1 MPVITPT
8 GTRTLLPKTHTPVST
23 TRWPIPWGAA
33 CRSTRP
39 MVPSLATTL
48 KPARSC
54 PSTYPLSGA
63 YDQILSVVTLLLS
76 CSGAARVPAVR
87 CVRAHSTKYPSVA
100 RAFGDGPL
108 TSGGLGSGP
117 CTSFTFLPVHFQARA
132 GMVVLDAFRHAPAGR
147 RRTFEAD
154 RLEPQKGMKTVTRPR
169 ILVVGAGFAGVECVR
184 RLERKLSPDE
194 ADVTLVTPFAY
205 QLYLPLLP
213 QVASGVLTPQ
223 SIAVSLRRSK
233 KYRTRIIPGG
243 AIGVDLKSKVCVIR
257 TITDEIVNEPYDYI
271 VLAPGSVT
279 RTFDIPGLT
288 DHAFGMKSLAEA
300 AYVRDHV
307 ISQLDLA
314 DASQDE
320 AERTSRLQFVV
331 VGGGYAGTETAAC
344 LQKLTHAAVKRY
356 PRLDPALIKWHLIDI
371 APKLMPELGDK
382 LGSSAQEV
390 LRKRGIDISLGVSI
404 AKAGPEEV
412 TFTDGRVVPTRTLIW
427 TAGVVASP
435 LIATLGAET
444 VRGRLAV
451 AAEMNLP
458 GHDGVFALHTT
469 AREYQF
475 LCAKKIII
483 YRACIKR
490 FAIFYC
496 YRYII
501 FGTSL

>member
-1 MPVITPT
+1 M
-8 GTRTLLPKTHTPVST
+8 
-23 TRWPIPWGAA
+23 
-33 CRSTRP
+33 
-39 MVPSLATTL
+39 
-48 KPARSC
+48 
-54 PSTYPLSGA
+54 
-63 YDQILSVVTLLLS
+63 
-76 CSGAARVPAVR
+76 
-87 CVRAHSTKYPSVA
+87 
-100 RAFGDGPL
+100 
-108 TSGGLGSGP
+108 
-117 CTSFTFLPVHFQARA
+117 
-132 GMVVLDAFRHAPAGR
+132 
-147 RRTFEAD
+147 
-154 RLEPQKGMKTVTRPR
+154 
-169 ILVVGAGFAGVECVR
+169 VGAGFAGVECVR
-184 RLERKLSPDE
+184 RLERKLALDE

-243 AIGVDLKSKVCVIR
+243 AIGVDLKAKVCVIR
-257 TITDEIVNEPYDYI
+257 TITDEIVDEPYDYI

-288 DHAFGMKSLAEA
+288 DHAFGMKTLAEA

-307 ISQLDLA
+307 IAQLDLA

-320 AERTSRLQFVV
+320 AERASRLQFVV

-356 PRLDPALIKWHLIDI
+356 PRIDPGLIKWHLIDI

-382 LGSSAQEV
+382 LGSTAQRI
-390 LRKRGIDISLGVSI
+390 LTKRGIEISLGTSI

-412 TFTDGRVVPTRTLIW
+412 AFTDGRVVPTRTLIW

-451 AAEMNLP
+451 TADMNLP
-458 GHDGVFALHTT
+458 GHDGVFALGDSAAVPDEAKGEEGAVCPPTAQHAMRQGKHVADNVIATLRGQSTT
-469 AREYQF
+469 PYRHKDLGLVVDLGGKDAVSKPLGIELRGLPAQVAARGYHWAALRTNVAKVRVATNWTLNALAGDDFVRTGFQARKAAKLHDFEYTNAYLTPEQVQ
-475 LCAKKIII
+475 AHVE
-483 YRACIKR
+483 
-490 FAIFYC
+490 
-496 YRYII
+496 
-501 FGTSL
+501 GTDRQE

>member
-1 MPVITPT
+1 MN
-8 GTRTLLPKTHTPVST
+8 
-23 TRWPIPWGAA
+23 
-33 CRSTRP
+33 
-39 MVPSLATTL
+39 
-48 KPARSC
+48 
-54 PSTYPLSGA
+54 
-63 YDQILSVVTLLLS
+63 
-76 CSGAARVPAVR
+76 
-87 CVRAHSTKYPSVA
+87 
-100 RAFGDGPL
+100 
-108 TSGGLGSGP
+108 
-117 CTSFTFLPVHFQARA
+117 
-132 GMVVLDAFRHAPAGR
+132 
-147 RRTFEAD
+147 
-154 RLEPQKGMKTVTRPR
+154 TVTRPR

-257 TITDEIVNEPYDYI
+257 TITDETVNEPYDYI
-271 VLAPGSVT
+271 VLAPGSIT

-288 DHAFGMKSLAEA
+288 DHAFGMKTLAEA
-300 AYVRDHV
+300 AYIRDHV

-314 DASQDE
+314 DASQDPV
-320 AERTSRLQFVV
+320 ERASRLQFVV

-344 LQKLTHAAVKRY
+344 LQRLTHAAVKRY
-356 PRLDPALIKWHLIDI
+356 PRLDPGLIKWHLIDI

-382 LGSSAQEV
+382 LGSSAQEI
-390 LRKRGIDISLGVSI
+390 LRRRGIDISLGTSI

-444 VRGRLAV
+444 VKGRLAV
-451 AAEMNLP
+451 APEMNLP
-458 GHDGVFALHTT
+458 GDDGVFALGDSAAVPDLAKGDGAMCPPT
-469 AREYQF
+469 AQHAMRQGKHVADNVIASLRGQAMKPYVHKDLGLVVDLGGTDAVSKPLGIELRGLPAQAVARGYHWSALRTNVAKTRVMTNWLLNAVAGDDFVRTGFQARRAARLKDFEYTDAYLTPEQV
-475 LCAKKIII
+475 
-483 YRACIKR
+483 RAQVEGPGR
-490 FAIFYC
+490 PE
-496 YRYII
+496 
-501 FGTSL
+501 

>member
-1 MPVITPT
+1 
-8 GTRTLLPKTHTPVST
+8 
-23 TRWPIPWGAA
+23 
-33 CRSTRP
+33 
-39 MVPSLATTL
+39 
-48 KPARSC
+48 
-54 PSTYPLSGA
+54 
-63 YDQILSVVTLLLS
+63 
-76 CSGAARVPAVR
+76 
-87 CVRAHSTKYPSVA
+87 
-100 RAFGDGPL
+100 
-108 TSGGLGSGP
+108 
-117 CTSFTFLPVHFQARA
+117 
-132 GMVVLDAFRHAPAGR
+132 
-147 RRTFEAD
+147 
-154 RLEPQKGMKTVTRPR
+154 
-169 ILVVGAGFAGVECVR
+169 VVGAGFAGVECVR
-184 RLERKLSPDE
+184 RLERKLAPDE

-257 TITDEIVNEPYDYI
+257 TITDEIVDEPYDYI

-288 DHAFGMKSLAEA
+288 DNAFGMKTLAEA

-307 ISQLDLA
+307 IAQLDLA
-314 DASQDE
+314 DASDDE
-320 AERTSRLQFVV
+320 AERTARLQFVV

-356 PRLDPALIKWHLIDI
+356 PRIDPGLIKWHLIDI

-382 LGSSAQEV
+382 LGSTAQQI
-390 LRKRGIDISLGVSI
+390 LTKRGIEISLGTSI

-451 AAEMNLP
+451 TADMNLP
-458 GHDGVFALHTT
+458 GHDGVFALGDAAAVPDEVKGEEGAVCPPTAQHAMRQGKHVADNVIATLRGQSTT
-469 AREYQF
+469 PYSHKDLGLVVDLGGRDAVSKPLGIELRGLPAQVAARGYHWAALRTNVAKVRVATNWTLNAIAGDDFVRTGFQARKAAKLHDFEYTNAYLTPEQVK
-475 LCAKKIII
+475 AHIE
-483 YRACIKR
+483 
-490 FAIFYC
+490 
-496 YRYII
+496 
-501 FGTSL
+501 GTERQE